1 MKIEEAMNVIQKDS
15 ADNLRIMLALNTI
28 FDAIRS
34 GDYVLIRK
42 QEVYSLEARF
52 QRLEDLMMFREGER
66 NEETYEKTN
75 KLRVGDEIIAPH
87 LIKSDELSFRGVI
100 VHIAKDRVLCLT
112 SNGFSD
118 SSIDFIQKTGKYYP
132 EIVRILD
139 ALGGTE

>member
-52 QRLEDLMMFREGER
+52 QRLENLMMFREGER
-66 NEETYEKTN
+66 NEET
-75 KLRVGDEIIAPH
+75 
-87 LIKSDELSFRGVI
+87 
-100 VHIAKDRVLCLT
+100 
-112 SNGFSD
+112 
-118 SSIDFIQKTGKYYP
+118 
-132 EIVRILD
+132 
-139 ALGGTE
+139 

>member
-34 GDYVLIRK
+34 GDYILIRK

-66 NEETYEKTN
+66 N
-75 KLRVGDEIIAPH
+75 D
-87 LIKSDELSFRGVI
+87 D
-100 VHIAKDRVLCLT
+100 
-112 SNGFSD
+112 
-118 SSIDFIQKTGKYYP
+118 
-132 EIVRILD
+132 
-139 ALGGTE
+139 